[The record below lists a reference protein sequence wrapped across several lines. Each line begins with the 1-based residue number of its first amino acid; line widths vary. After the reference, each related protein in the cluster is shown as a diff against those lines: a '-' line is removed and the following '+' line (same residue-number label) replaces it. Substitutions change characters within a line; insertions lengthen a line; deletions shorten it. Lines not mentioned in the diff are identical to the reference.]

1 MKHIFL
7 TLLAISL
14 HFGLI
19 AQVQNVMITDQYN
32 PEEPSIFINPKNP
45 AQIMAG
51 VNIKYIY
58 LSNDSGKTW
67 TGTEMTS
74 DFGVWGD
81 PCLLTDTA
89 GNFCFLHLSN
99 PPQGNWIDRIVFQKY
114 ETSIN
119 QWTTDTFMGLN
130 GTKAQDKEWCIVD
143 QNTNILYTTWT
154 EFDEYGSVD
163 PLDSSRIM
171 FSRSLDG
178 GQSWS
183 PAKQIN
189 EVSGDCIDSDNT
201 TEGAVPAVGPNG
213 EVYVAWAGPAGLRF
227 DRSLDSGTTWLDKD
241 IFIDPMPTGW
251 DYSIPGISRAN
262 GLPITLCDLS
272 GGPHHG
278 HIYVNWSDQR
288 NGAANT
294 DIFMSKST
302 DGGQSW
308 SSPLR
313 INDDTTQRHQFFTW
327 MTIDQVTGYLYCV
340 FYDRR
345 NHSDRKT
352 DVYLAISKDGGQ
364 SFSNHMIS
372 DSAFW
377 PVSTVFFGDY
387 TNISA
392 HNGMIRP
399 IWTRLDNHA
408 LSVWTALID
417 VDSIDNFIGNPPK
430 PYSEISLQAY
440 PNPARDKISFS
451 FKTKKSETLSIEI
464 TDIQGRHLAYLVQNK
479 KYPEG
484 MHIEV
489 FQAKDYHLP
498 AGVYFFTLKDQNR
511 ILRTKKFIL
520 Q

>member
-213 EVYVAWAGPAGLRF
+213 EVYVAWAGPVGLRF

-272 GGPHHG
+272 GGPL
-278 HIYVNWSDQR
+278 
-288 NGAANT
+288 
-294 DIFMSKST
+294 
-302 DGGQSW
+302 SW
-308 SSPLR
+308 
-313 INDDTTQRHQFFTW
+313 
-327 MTIDQVTGYLYCV
+327 
-340 FYDRR
+340 
-345 NHSDRKT
+345 
-352 DVYLAISKDGGQ
+352 
-364 SFSNHMIS
+364 
-372 DSAFW
+372 
-377 PVSTVFFGDY
+377 
-387 TNISA
+387 
-392 HNGMIRP
+392 
-399 IWTRLDNHA
+399 
-408 LSVWTALID
+408 
-417 VDSIDNFIGNPPK
+417 
-430 PYSEISLQAY
+430 
-440 PNPARDKISFS
+440 
-451 FKTKKSETLSIEI
+451 
-464 TDIQGRHLAYLVQNK
+464 AYLCQL
-479 KYPEG
+479 ERS
-484 MHIEV
+484 
-489 FQAKDYHLP
+489 AKWCCQH
-498 AGVYFFTLKDQNR
+498 
-511 ILRTKKFIL
+511 
-520 Q
+520 